1 MFRTIALGAGATALL
16 LATTAVTPASAH
28 HPSGAG
34 STGGAGP
41 IVTIPAATLEK
52 GQSSAAVVFEHL
64 QFDALS
70 DAVLKANPHA
80 HSLDAILA
88 PSLLYAYGVT
98 DDLTLSLRLP
108 FVVRR
113 TNIREGHQHHGEPAE
128 VLQLGDSAGVGDL
141 SVLAQYRFFKDRA
154 TETALALLAGLRL
167 PTGDTGVDNA
177 LPSGGHMGRFE
188 AEFQPGSGAWEGSVG
203 VALTKRFGAWSFDTN
218 VLYVLATEGTQDTN
232 LGDRFQYNAAL
243 SYRLAGGL
251 ASPSGRS
258 RLGGLPEPMYHGG
271 PKVRSHKH
279 VHEEPAVPSGPAL
292 DLVLE
297 VNGEWHARQEI
308 AGVTD
313 PNSGGNVVFLSPG
326 LRLSYERWSSFLS
339 IGMPVVSGM
348 NGVQAEPDWRVLTGM
363 SVGF

>member
-1 MFRTIALGAGATALL
+1 MFRTIARSGGVIALL
-16 LATTAVTPASAH
+16 LATSGVTPAFAH

-34 STGGAGP
+34 STGEAGP
-41 IVTIPAATLEK
+41 IVTIPATTLEK
-52 GQSSAAVVFEHL
+52 GQASAAVVFEYIKL
-64 QFDALS
+64 DALS
-70 DAVLKANPHA
+70 DAMLKANPHA

-108 FVVRR
+108 FIRR
-113 TNIREGHQHHGEPAE
+113 TDIREGHQHHGEPAE

-141 SVLAQYRFFKDRA
+141 SLLAQYRFLKDRG
-154 TETALALLAGLRL
+154 TGTDLALLAGLKL
-167 PTGDTGVDNA
+167 PTGDTSVDNA
-177 LPSGGHMGRFE
+177 LTSGGHMGRFE

-203 VALTKRFGAWSFDTN
+203 VAFTRRFGAWSFDTN
-218 VLYVLATEGTQDTN
+218 VLYVFASEGTQDTN

-243 SYRLAGGL
+243 SYRLVGGD

-258 RLGGLPEPMYHGG
+258 HLGALPEPMYHGG
-271 PKVRSHKH
+271 PKAHAHKPAH
-279 VHEEPAVPSGPAL
+279 GEPAAPQGPAL

-297 VNGEWHARQEI
+297 VNGEWHERQEI
-308 AGVTD
+308 GGATD

-326 LRLSYERWSSFLS
+326 LRLSYERWSGFVSV
-339 IGMPVVSGM
+339 GVPVVNDL

-363 SVGF
+363 SVNF

>member
-16 LATTAVTPASAH
+16 FATTAFTPALAH

-41 IVTIPAATLEK
+41 IVTIPATTLEK
-52 GQSSAAVVFEHL
+52 GQGSAAVVFEYL

-108 FVVRR
+108 FVRR
-113 TNIREGHQHHGEPAE
+113 TDIREGHQHQGEPAE

-141 SVLAQYRFFKDRA
+141 SLLAQYRFYRNATTA
-154 TETALALLAGLRL
+154 TELAFLAGLKL
-167 PTGDTGVDNA
+167 PTGDTSVDNA
-177 LPSGGHMGRFE
+177 LASGGHMGRFE

-203 VALTKRFGAWSFDTN
+203 IALTRRFGAWSFDTN
-218 VLYVLATEGTQDTN
+218 VLYVLATEGTQDTD

-251 ASPSGRS
+251 GAPSARS

-271 PKVRSHKH
+271 PKAHAHEH
-279 VHEEPAVPSGPAL
+279 VHEEPSVPSGPAL

-308 AGVTD
+308 AGITD
-313 PNSGGNVVFLSPG
+313 ANSGGNVVFLSPG
-326 LRLSYERWSSFLS
+326 LRLSYERWSGFVSV
-339 IGMPVVSGM
+339 GVPVVNDM
-348 NGVQAEPDWRVLTGM
+348 NGVQADPDWRVLTGM
-363 SVGF
+363 SVNF